1 LERGSAFVVHFRLGR
16 YGLRRFATLRLRK
29 DAPASASNARDVAR
43 VTKIL
48 AKDVTYN
55 AYKSTRQGGIPAG
68 SLEV

>member
-1 LERGSAFVVHFRLGR
+1 
-16 YGLRRFATLRLRK
+16 LRLRK